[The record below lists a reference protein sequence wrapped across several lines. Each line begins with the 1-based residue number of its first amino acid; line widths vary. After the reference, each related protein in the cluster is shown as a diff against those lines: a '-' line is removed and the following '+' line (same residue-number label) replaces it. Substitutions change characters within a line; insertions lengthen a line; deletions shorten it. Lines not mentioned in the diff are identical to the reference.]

1 MHTHSI
7 ERWQHSHVF
16 LGEHHAR
23 NERRTWLVIG
33 LTTAM
38 MVGEIAGG
46 TLFGSLALVA
56 DGLHMSTHAAAL
68 IIAAAAYGF
77 ARRHARDA
85 RFAFGTGKLGDLAG
99 YSSAIVLAMIA
110 AFIVYQSVARLIQPV
125 PIAFAQAIPVA
136 FLGLAVNLASAFLL
150 REEDHH
156 HHDRGADEHHHQD
169 HDHNLRAAYLHVLA
183 DAATSV
189 LAILGLLAGALFGW
203 VFMDPVMGLVGA
215 LVIANWSFGLM
226 RDAGA
231 VLLDVTPDPELA
243 HRVRAALERGD
254 DRVTDLHLW
263 RVGPGRYGA
272 IIALV
277 SDAPLLPAEYKARL
291 GFLRE
296 LAHVTIEVE
305 ACV

>member
-1 MHTHSI
+1 
-7 ERWQHSHVF
+7 
-16 LGEHHAR
+16 
-23 NERRTWLVIG
+23 
-33 LTTAM
+33 
-38 MVGEIAGG
+38 
-46 TLFGSLALVA
+46 
-56 DGLHMSTHAAAL
+56 
-68 IIAAAAYGF
+68 
-77 ARRHARDA
+77 
-85 RFAFGTGKLGDLAG
+85 
-99 YSSAIVLAMIA
+99 
-110 AFIVYQSVARLIQPV
+110 V

-136 FLGLAVNLASAFLL
+136 FLGLAVNLASALLL

-156 HHDRGADEHHHQD
+156 HEHGAGEHHHHA

-203 VFMDPVMGLVGA
+203 VFMDPVMGLLGA

-243 HRVRAALERGD
+243 RRMRAALERGD

-277 SDAPLLPAEYKARL
+277 SDAPLLPTEYKARL
-291 GFLRE
+291 GFLHE

-305 ACV
+305 ACA